1 MAALDEDAPFT
12 LAGPL
17 SSGEAGPG
25 GPATEQDWLRA
36 AAAVLR
42 RSGRLSAQAPDADV
56 LGALTRKT
64 LEGIAVPPLGTAAA
78 AAGLS
83 AASVPAVTG
92 AGWDIRALVTDADP
106 GAAGASAVADLE
118 NGATSLW
125 LQVGEHAL
133 AVSDLAAALDGVYL
147 DMAPVVLQ
155 PVGADGAIGAAG
167 DAGAAGRDL
176 AVARSFADAVRTRG
190 IAPAPGT
197 NLGADPLARVG
208 RGSDLTAEL
217 SEITALANDLGV
229 RAIVVDGT
237 VAHAAGA
244 GDVAELG
251 YTLAAGAEYLRLLT
265 RTGLSVR
272 EAVRLIEF
280 RYAATGE
287 QFVTVAKFRAARTL
301 WHRVAE
307 LSGADPADRGQ
318 SQHAVTSGPMM
329 TRYDP
334 WVNLMRTTVAAF
346 SAGVGGADAVTV
358 LPFDAALGVPEALGR
373 RLARNISSLLISEAH
388 VAEVADPAAGA
399 YAVEMLTAQIAD
411 AAWAEFARIE
421 RDGGISQ
428 VVDDGSLHAR
438 WASTARERR
447 IRIAHRKIPITG
459 VSEFP
464 HRDEVLPE
472 RTPPPP
478 VGHGER
484 WATEFEDLRD
494 HPAAGPVFLATLGPL
509 AAHTAR
515 ASFAANLFT
524 AGGVDTVT
532 AGPTGSAADVVDA
545 YRPTRAPVACLAG
558 TDAAYG
564 DLGPEVIA
572 ALRAAGARWVVLAG
586 RPAGP
591 AADLAELI
599 DDHVAMGE
607 DLLGF
612 LRRTRA
618 HLEPAGVTR

>member
-1 MAALDEDAPFT
+1 
-12 LAGPL
+12 
-17 SSGEAGPG
+17 
-25 GPATEQDWLRA
+25 
-36 AAAVLR
+36 VL
-42 RSGRLSAQAPDADV
+42 
-56 LGALTRKT
+56 
-64 LEGIAVPPLGTAAA
+64 
-78 AAGLS
+78 
-83 AASVPAVTG
+83 
-92 AGWDIRALVTDADP
+92 
-106 GAAGASAVADLE
+106 
-118 NGATSLW
+118 
-125 LQVGEHAL
+125 
-133 AVSDLAAALDGVYL
+133 
-147 DMAPVVLQ
+147 
-155 PVGADGAIGAAG
+155 
-167 DAGAAGRDL
+167 
-176 AVARSFADAVRTRG
+176 RTRG
-190 IAPAPGT
+190 VAPAPGT
-197 NLGADPLARVG
+197 NLGTDPLARVG
-208 RGSDLTAEL
+208 RGADLTVEL
-217 SEITALANDLGV
+217 SEITSLADDLGV

-237 VAHAAGA
+237 LAHAAGA
-244 GDVAELG
+244 GDVVELG

-265 RTGLSVR
+265 RAGMSVR
-272 EAVRLIEF
+272 DALRLIEF

-287 QFVTVAKFRAARTL
+287 QFVTIAKFRAARKL

-307 LSGADPADRGQ
+307 LSGAEPGDRAQ

-346 SAGVGGADAVTV
+346 AAGIGGADAVTV

-399 YAVEMLTAQIAD
+399 YAVELLTAQIAD

-428 VVDDGSLHAR
+428 VVGDGSLHAR

-447 IRIAHRKIPITG
+447 VRIAHRRIPITG

-464 HRDEVLPE
+464 HRDEVLPQ
-472 RTPPPP
+472 RTPPAP

-509 AAHTAR
+509 AEHTAR

-524 AGGVDTVT
+524 AGGADTVT
-532 AGPTGSAADVVDA
+532 AGPTSNAKDVVDA

-564 DLGPEVIA
+564 NLGPEVIT

-586 RPAGP
+586 RPA
-591 AADLAELI
+591 ADLAELI
-599 DDHVAMGE
+599 DDHIATGE
-607 DLLGF
+607 DALGF

>member
-12 LAGPL
+12 LAGAV
-17 SSGEAGPG
+17 SAGEAGPG
-25 GPATEQDWLRA
+25 APATEEDWLRA

-42 RSGRLSAQAPDADV
+42 RSGRLTAPAPDTDV

-64 LEGIAVPPLGTAAA
+64 LEGIAVPPLGTASA

-83 AASVPAVTG
+83 GAPVPAATG

-106 GAAGASAVADLE
+106 VAAGASAVADLE

-125 LQVGEHAL
+125 LEVGDHAL
-133 AVSDLAAALDGVYL
+133 AVGDLASALDGVYL

-155 PVGADGAIGAAG
+155 PVGAVG
-167 DAGAAGRDL
+167 DL
-176 AVARSFADAVRTRG
+176 AVARSFADVLRTRG
-190 IAPAPGT
+190 VAPAPGT

-208 RGSDLTAEL
+208 RGADLTVEL
-217 SEITALANDLGV
+217 SEITSLADDLGV

-265 RTGLSVR
+265 RAGMSVR
-272 EAVRLIEF
+272 DALRLIEF

-287 QFVTVAKFRAARTL
+287 QFVTIAKFRAARKL

-307 LSGADPADRGQ
+307 LSGAEPGDRAQ

-346 SAGVGGADAVTV
+346 AAGIGGADAVTV

-399 YAVEMLTAQIAD
+399 YAVELLTAQIAD

-428 VVDDGSLHAR
+428 VVGDGSLHAR

-447 IRIAHRKIPITG
+447 VRIAHRRIPITG

-464 HRDEVLPE
+464 HRDEVLPQ
-472 RTPPPP
+472 RTPPAP

-509 AAHTAR
+509 AEHTAR

-532 AGPTGSAADVVDA
+532 AGPTSNAKDVVDA
-545 YRPTRAPVACLAG
+545 HRPTRAPVACLAG

-564 DLGPEVIA
+564 DLGPEVIT

-586 RPAGP
+586 RPA
-591 AADLAELI
+591 ADLAELI
-599 DDHVAMGE
+599 DDHIATGE
-607 DLLGF
+607 DALGF

>member
-12 LAGPL
+12 LAGTVP
-17 SSGEAGPG
+17 AGG
-25 GPATEQDWLRA
+25 AGQVAPATEQDWLRA

-42 RSGRLSAQAPDADV
+42 RSGRLPAEAPDAQV
-56 LGALTRKT
+56 LSALTRKT
-64 LEGIAVPPLGTAAA
+64 LEGIAIPPLGTESA
-78 AAGLS
+78 AAGL
-83 AASVPAVTG
+83 AGATVPAATG
-92 AGWDIRALVTDADP
+92 SGWDIRALVTDADP
-106 GAAGASAVADLE
+106 GAARASAVADLE

-125 LQVGEHAL
+125 LRVGGQAL
-133 AVSDLAAALDGVYL
+133 AAGDLAAALDGVYL

-155 PVGADGAIGAAG
+155 PVGDVG
-167 DAGAAGRDL
+167 DL
-176 AVARSFADAVRTRG
+176 AVARSFAEVLRNRG
-190 IAPAPGT
+190 VAPAPGT
-197 NLGADPLARVG
+197 NLGVDPLARAG
-208 RGSDLTAEL
+208 RGQDQAAEL
-217 SEITALANDLGV
+217 AEIATLATDLGV

-237 VAHAAGA
+237 VAHDAGA

-265 RTGLSVR
+265 RAGFSVR
-272 EAVRLIEF
+272 DALRLIEF
-280 RYAATGE
+280 RYAATDE
-287 QFVTVAKFRAARTL
+287 QFVTIAKLRAARTL
-301 WHRVAE
+301 WNRVAE
-307 LSGADPADRGQ
+307 LSGADAADRAQ
-318 SQHAVTSGPMM
+318 QQHAVTSGPMM

-346 SAGVGGADAVTV
+346 SAGIGGADAVTV
-358 LPFDAALGVPEALGR
+358 LPFDATLGVPEALGR

-399 YAVEMLTAQIAD
+399 YAVEMLTAQIAE

-421 RDGGISQ
+421 RDGGIPQ
-428 VVDDGSLHAR
+428 VVSDGVLSAR

-447 IRIAHRKIPITG
+447 IRIAHRRIPITG

-464 HRDEVLPE
+464 QRDEVPPP
-472 RTPPPP
+472 RTPPAPI
-478 VGHGER
+478 GNAGR

-532 AGPTGSAADVVDA
+532 AGPTSNAADVVDA
-545 YRPTRAPVACLAG
+545 YRPTKAPVACLAG

-564 DLGPEVIA
+564 DLGPAVIA

-586 RPAGP
+586 KPAGP
-591 AADLAELI
+591 AADLAGLI

-607 DLLGF
+607 DVLGF

-618 HLEPAGVTR
+618 HLEPAGAAR

>member
-12 LAGPL
+12 LAGAV
-17 SSGEAGPG
+17 SAGEAEPG
-25 GPATEQDWLRA
+25 APATEEDWLRA

-42 RSGRLSAQAPDADV
+42 RSGRMTAQAPDTDV

-64 LEGIAVPPLGTAAA
+64 LEGIAIPPLGTASA
-78 AAGLS
+78 AAGLAGAPV
-83 AASVPAVTG
+83 AAATG

-106 GAAGASAVADLE
+106 VGAGASAVADLE

-125 LQVGEHAL
+125 LEVGGHGL
-133 AVSDLAAALDGVYL
+133 AVGDLASVLDGVYL

-155 PVGADGAIGAAG
+155 PVGDVG
-167 DAGAAGRDL
+167 DI
-176 AVARSFADAVRTRG
+176 AVARSFADVLRTRG
-190 IAPAPGT
+190 VAPAPGT

-208 RGSDLTAEL
+208 RGADLTAEL
-217 SEITALANDLGV
+217 SEIASLANDLGV

-265 RTGLSVR
+265 RAGMSVR
-272 EAVRLIEF
+272 DALRLIEF

-287 QFVTVAKFRAARTL
+287 QFVTIAKFRAARTL

-307 LSGADPADRGQ
+307 LSGADPADRAQ
-318 SQHAVTSGPMM
+318 PQHAVTSGPMM

-346 SAGVGGADAVTV
+346 SAGIGGADAVTV

-399 YAVEMLTAQIAD
+399 YAVEVLTAKIAD

-428 VVDDGSLHAR
+428 VVGDGSLRAR

-447 IRIAHRKIPITG
+447 VRIAHRRIPITG

-472 RTPPPP
+472 RTPPAP

-484 WATEFEDLRD
+484 WAAEFEDLRD

-509 AAHTAR
+509 AEHTAR

-524 AGGVDTVT
+524 AGGADTVT
-532 AGPTGSAADVVDA
+532 AGPTSNTKDVVDA

-564 DLGPEVIA
+564 NLGPEVIT

-586 RPAGP
+586 RPA
-591 AADLAELI
+591 ADLAELI
-599 DDHVAMGE
+599 DDHIATGE
-607 DLLGF
+607 DALGF

>member
-42 RSGRLSAQAPDADV
+42 RSGRLTAQAPDADV

-64 LEGIAVPPLGTAAA
+64 LEGIAVPPLGTASA

-83 AASVPAVTG
+83 AAPVLPAAG
-92 AGWDIRALVTDADP
+92 GGWDIRALVTDADP
-106 GAAGASAVADLE
+106 AAAGASAVADLE

-125 LQVGEHAL
+125 LEVGDHAL
-133 AVSDLAAALDGVYL
+133 AVGDLASALDGVYL

-155 PVGADGAIGAAG
+155 PVGAVG
-167 DAGAAGRDL
+167 DL
-176 AVARSFADAVRTRG
+176 AVARSFADVLRTRG
-190 IAPAPGT
+190 VAPAPGT
-197 NLGADPLARVG
+197 NLGTDPLARVG
-208 RGSDLTAEL
+208 RGADLTVEL
-217 SEITALANDLGV
+217 SEITSLADDLGV

-237 VAHAAGA
+237 LAHAAGA
-244 GDVAELG
+244 GDVVELG

-265 RTGLSVR
+265 RAGMSVR
-272 EAVRLIEF
+272 DALRLIEF

-287 QFVTVAKFRAARTL
+287 QFVTIAKFRAARTL

-307 LSGADPADRGQ
+307 LSGADPGDRAQ

-346 SAGVGGADAVTV
+346 AAGIGGADAVTV

-399 YAVEMLTAQIAD
+399 YAVELLTAQIAD

-428 VVDDGSLHAR
+428 VVGDGSLHAR

-447 IRIAHRKIPITG
+447 VRIAHRRIPITG

-464 HRDEVLPE
+464 HRDEVLPQ
-472 RTPPPP
+472 RTPPAP

-509 AAHTAR
+509 AEHTAR

-524 AGGVDTVT
+524 AGGADTVT
-532 AGPTGSAADVVDA
+532 AGPTSNTKDVVDA
-545 YRPTRAPVACLAG
+545 YRPTRASVACLAG

-564 DLGPEVIA
+564 NLGPEVIT

-586 RPAGP
+586 RPA
-591 AADLAELI
+591 ADLAELI
-599 DDHVAMGE
+599 DDHIATGE
-607 DLLGF
+607 DALGF

>member
-12 LAGPL
+12 LAGAV
-17 SSGEAGPG
+17 SAGEAKPVP
-25 GPATEQDWLRA
+25 PATEEDWLRA

-42 RSGRLSAQAPDADV
+42 RSGRLTAQAPDADV
-56 LGALTRKT
+56 FGALTRKT
-64 LEGIAVPPLGTAAA
+64 LDGLAVPPLGTAAA

-83 AASVPAVTG
+83 GAPIRPATG
-92 AGWDIRALVTDADP
+92 TGWDIRALITETDP
-106 GAAGASAVADLE
+106 VAAAASAVADLE

-125 LQVGEHAL
+125 LKVGDHGL
-133 AVSDLAAALDGVYL
+133 AVGDLAGALDGVYL

-155 PVGADGAIGAAG
+155 PPGSLGSDGAVGAVA
-167 DAGAAGRDL
+167 DL
-176 AVARSFADAVRTRG
+176 AVARSFAEVLQTRG
-190 IAPAPGT
+190 VAPAPGT

-208 RGSDLTAEL
+208 RGTDLTAEI
-217 SEITALANDLGV
+217 SDIIALADDLGV

-265 RTGLSVR
+265 RAGMRVR
-272 EAVRLIEF
+272 DALRLIEF

-287 QFVTVAKFRAARTL
+287 QFVTIAKFRAARML

-307 LSGADPADRGQ
+307 LSGADPADRAQ
-318 SQHAVTSGPMM
+318 SQHAVTSGQMM

-346 SAGVGGADAVTV
+346 AAGIGGANAVTV

-399 YAVEMLTAQIAD
+399 YAVEVLTAQIAD

-447 IRIAHRKIPITG
+447 VRIAHRRIPITG

-464 HRDEVLPE
+464 HRDEVLPL
-472 RTPPPP
+472 RTPPAP

-494 HPAAGPVFLATLGPL
+494 RPAAGPVFLATLGPL
-509 AAHTAR
+509 AEHTAR

-524 AGGVDTVT
+524 AGGVGTVA
-532 AGPTGSAADVVDA
+532 AGPTSNAADVVDA
-545 YRPTRAPVACLAG
+545 YRPTHAPVVCLAG

-564 DLGPEVIA
+564 DLGPGVIA

-586 RPAGP
+586 RAAGP

>member
-42 RSGRLSAQAPDADV
+42 RSGRLTAQAPDADV

-64 LEGIAVPPLGTAAA
+64 LEGIAVPPLGTASA

-83 AASVPAVTG
+83 AAPVLPAAG
-92 AGWDIRALVTDADP
+92 GGWDIRALVTAADP
-106 GAAGASAVADLE
+106 AAAGASAVADLE

-125 LQVGEHAL
+125 LEVGDHAL
-133 AVSDLAAALDGVYL
+133 AVGDLASALDGVYL

-155 PVGADGAIGAAG
+155 PVGAVG
-167 DAGAAGRDL
+167 DL
-176 AVARSFADAVRTRG
+176 AVARSFADVLRTRG
-190 IAPAPGT
+190 VAPAPGT
-197 NLGADPLARVG
+197 NLGTDPLARVG
-208 RGSDLTAEL
+208 RGADLTVEL
-217 SEITALANDLGV
+217 SEITSLADDLGV

-237 VAHAAGA
+237 LAHAAGA
-244 GDVAELG
+244 GDVVELG

-265 RTGLSVR
+265 RAGMSVR
-272 EAVRLIEF
+272 DALRLIEF

-287 QFVTVAKFRAARTL
+287 QFVTIAKFRAARTL

-307 LSGADPADRGQ
+307 LSGADPGDRAQ

-346 SAGVGGADAVTV
+346 AAGIGGADAVTV

-399 YAVEMLTAQIAD
+399 YAVELLTAQIAD

-428 VVDDGSLHAR
+428 VVGDGSLHAR

-447 IRIAHRKIPITG
+447 VRIAHRRIPITG

-464 HRDEVLPE
+464 HRDEVLPQ
-472 RTPPPP
+472 RTPPAP

-509 AAHTAR
+509 AEHTAR

-524 AGGVDTVT
+524 AGGADTVT
-532 AGPTGSAADVVDA
+532 AGPTSNAKDVVDA

-564 DLGPEVIA
+564 NLGPEVIT

-586 RPAGP
+586 RPA
-591 AADLAELI
+591 ADLAELI
-599 DDHVAMGE
+599 DDHIATGE
-607 DLLGF
+607 DALGF

>member
-12 LAGPL
+12 LAGTVP
-17 SSGEAGPG
+17 AGG
-25 GPATEQDWLRA
+25 TGQVAPATEQDWLRA

-42 RSGRLSAQAPDADV
+42 RSGRLPAEAPDAQV
-56 LGALTRKT
+56 LSALTRKT
-64 LEGIAVPPLGTAAA
+64 LEGIAIPPLGTQSA
-78 AAGLS
+78 AAGL
-83 AASVPAVTG
+83 AGATVPAATG
-92 AGWDIRALVTDADP
+92 SGWDIRALVTDADP
-106 GAAGASAVADLE
+106 GAARASAVADLE

-125 LQVGEHAL
+125 LRVGGQAL
-133 AVSDLAAALDGVYL
+133 AAGDLAAALDGVYL
-147 DMAPVVLQ
+147 DMAPVVLH
-155 PVGADGAIGAAG
+155 PVGDVG
-167 DAGAAGRDL
+167 DL
-176 AVARSFADAVRTRG
+176 AVARSFAEVLRNRG
-190 IAPAPGT
+190 VAPAPGT
-197 NLGADPLARVG
+197 NLGVDPLARAG
-208 RGSDLTAEL
+208 RGQDQAAEL
-217 SEITALANDLGV
+217 AEIATLATDLGV

-237 VAHAAGA
+237 VAHDAGA

-265 RTGLSVR
+265 RAGLSVR
-272 EAVRLIEF
+272 DALRLIEF
-280 RYAATGE
+280 RYAATDE
-287 QFVTVAKFRAARTL
+287 QFVTIAKLRAARTL
-301 WHRVAE
+301 WNRVAE
-307 LSGADPADRGQ
+307 LSGADAADRAQ
-318 SQHAVTSGPMM
+318 QQHAVTSGPMM

-346 SAGVGGADAVTV
+346 AAGIGGADAVTV

-399 YAVEMLTAQIAD
+399 YAVEMLTAQIAE

-421 RDGGISQ
+421 RDGGIPQ
-428 VVDDGSLHAR
+428 VVSDGVLSAR

-447 IRIAHRKIPITG
+447 IRIAHRRIPITG
-459 VSEFP
+459 VREFP
-464 HRDEVLPE
+464 QRDEVPPP
-472 RTPPPP
+472 RTPPAPI
-478 VGHGER
+478 GNAGR

-532 AGPTGSAADVVDA
+532 AGPTSSAADVVDA
-545 YRPTRAPVACLAG
+545 YRPTKAPVACLAG

-564 DLGPEVIA
+564 DLGPAVIA

-586 RPAGP
+586 KPAGP
-591 AADLAELI
+591 AADLAGLI
-599 DDHVAMGE
+599 DDHIAMGE
-607 DLLGF
+607 DVLGF

-618 HLEPAGVTR
+618 HLEPAGAAR